1 MDFSEKWGKDVDD
14 ATRLALED
22 LKLSVDEVTVI
33 VLEAPTKGFLGIGA
47 KLAKVRVEKKKPLT
61 QEEIREK
68 ARAEEASKREKERAF
83 EMANREKARMQ
94 QAAPVKQEA
103 TPGSAKVAETPRPEE
118 KRSHNESREDRF
130 NGRPRRDDRPRRE
143 DRPREDRP
151 RREDRPKR
159 EERKP
164 IVAADLTEV
173 KDSRAEHFLIEMT
186 QKMGLELEIRV
197 YEGEEAV
204 YVNIEGKDSGTII
217 GKRGQTLDAVQ
228 YLTSL
233 VVNRDKEKHSRVV
246 VNAENYREKREKTLE
261 QLAKRLSDK
270 VAKSGKSVRLE
281 PMNPYE
287 RKVIHATLQTSPI
300 VTTRSEGEEPYRR
313 VIIELK

>member
-1 MDFSEKWGKDVDD
+1 MDFSEKWGKDVED

-22 LKLSVDEVTVI
+22 LKLSVDEVDVI

-61 QEEIREK
+61 QEQLRDK
-68 ARAEEASKREKERAF
+68 ARAEETARRD
-83 EMANREKARMQ
+83 KAR
-94 QAAPVKQEA
+94 QAEMESKQA
-103 TPGSAKVAETPRPEE
+103 VSPGNTKAAEEPKPTE
-118 KRSHNESREDRF
+118 KRKDSDTRDDRF
-130 NGRPRRDDRPRRE
+130 GGRGRRDDRIKRDERPRRE
-143 DRPREDRP
+143 DRPR
-151 RREDRPKR
+151 R

-173 KDSRAEHFLIEMT
+173 KDSRAELFLIDMT
-186 QKMGLELEIRV
+186 QKMGLELEIKV

-204 YVNIEGKDSGTII
+204 YVSIEGKDSGTII

-233 VVNRDKEKHSRVV
+233 VVNRDKEKHARVV

-270 VAKSGKSVRLE
+270 VVKSGKSVRLE

-287 RKVIHATLQTSPI
+287 RKVIHATLQTSLI